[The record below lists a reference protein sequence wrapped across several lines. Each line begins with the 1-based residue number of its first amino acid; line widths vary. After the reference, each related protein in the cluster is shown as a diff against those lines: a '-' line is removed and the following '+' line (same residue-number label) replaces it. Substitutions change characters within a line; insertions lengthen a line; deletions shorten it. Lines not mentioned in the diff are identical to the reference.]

1 MKWIKLFED
10 FEENQK
16 KPDSRKQVKNNN
28 QEGTLIKEE
37 DLINC
42 IKAGGV
48 IYAKTIKG
56 LKDIKNKDIKHKE
69 EDPITP
75 VSVDSKTVTVDIDN
89 NTFEIDLSD
98 ITKIE
103 Y

>member
-10 FEENQK
+10 FEESQK
-16 KPDSRKQVKNNN
+16 VVKNNN
-28 QEGTLIKEE
+28 EQGKLIKEE
-37 DLINC
+37 DLVNC

-69 EDPITP
+69 EDPIEP
-75 VSVDSKTVTVDIDN
+75 LSVDGETVTVDIDN

>member
-10 FEENQK
+10 FEESQK
-16 KPDSRKQVKNNN
+16 VVKNNN
-28 QEGTLIKEE
+28 EQGKLIKEE
-37 DLINC
+37 DLVNC

-56 LKDIKNKDIKHKE
+56 LKDIKTKDIKHKE

-75 VSVDSKTVTVDIDN
+75 VSVDNETVTVDIDN